1 MGLDARDLTLGY
13 GGPAIVEGLSVTLP
27 PRQVTALIGPNGS
40 GKSTVMR
47 ALARLLRPRV
57 GAVYLDGAALSELPT
72 RAVAQRLALL
82 PQQPEAPAAL
92 TVGDVVSYGRFPYRR
107 LLGGPTVEDREA
119 IEAALWATELT
130 DWVDRPVGALS
141 GGQRQR
147 VWIAM
152 ALAQRTD
159 LLLLDEPTTFL
170 DLAHQL
176 DVLRLLR
183 RLADTQG
190 KTIALVIHD
199 VNLAARFADH
209 LVALKAGRVVAE
221 GTPRAVMTPAI
232 LGEVFG
238 VDVAVMDDPREGAPQ
253 CIAYGGR

>member
-1 MGLDARDLTLGY
+1 M
-13 GGPAIVEGLSVTLP
+13 
-27 PRQVTALIGPNGS
+27 
-40 GKSTVMR
+40 
-47 ALARLLRPRV
+47 
-57 GAVYLDGAALSELPT
+57 
-72 RAVAQRLALL
+72 
-82 PQQPEAPAAL
+82 
-92 TVGDVVSYGRFPYRR
+92 
-107 LLGGPTVEDREA
+107 
-119 IEAALWATELT
+119 
-130 DWVDRPVGALS
+130 
-141 GGQRQR
+141 
-147 VWIAM
+147 
-152 ALAQRTD
+152 
-159 LLLLDEPTTFL
+159 
-170 DLAHQL
+170 
-176 DVLRLLR
+176 LRLLR